1 MHDEAY
7 PHEEDPHANAGA
19 PTAGDESHEASDAP
33 GRRPIPE
40 FFSRRAAKDTGRTT
54 VPVVPETSKYGAP
67 APKPTFAP
75 RQFYRRYA
83 GRWLIEPEIAFDDDV
98 LGRADVGG

>member
-19 PTAGDESHEASDAP
+19 PTDGDESHETSDAP

-40 FFSRRAAKDTGRTT
+40 FFSRLAGNSKDTGRWHKLTGGGDHH
-54 VPVVPETSKYGAP
+54 E
-67 APKPTFAP
+67 
-75 RQFYRRYA
+75 
-83 GRWLIEPEIAFDDDV
+83 DDQSDV
-98 LGRADVGG
+98 RDANEDR